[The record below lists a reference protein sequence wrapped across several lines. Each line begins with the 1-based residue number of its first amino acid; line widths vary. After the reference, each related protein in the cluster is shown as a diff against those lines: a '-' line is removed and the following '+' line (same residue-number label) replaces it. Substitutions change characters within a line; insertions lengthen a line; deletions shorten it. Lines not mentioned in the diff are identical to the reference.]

1 MECNPTGV
9 YTHQSV
15 SQSVNE
21 RMNVLLL
28 PITMSALII
37 EAVDPF
43 TPRNNRRCRLFLLL
57 LLATEMARG
66 GWNGTKRQG
75 GEELATRTE

>member
-57 LLATEMARG
+57 LLDHGDGKRGMEWNETTGRG
-66 GWNGTKRQG
+66 GIGYTY
-75 GEELATRTE
+75 